1 MALLPD
7 MDSLLDGLEEKIKE
21 DQKIQQPKSTLRPS
35 ISPSDHLEVKADV
48 VDSEASYQSNG
59 VAEVPVD
66 PEWPIVNLAEDSFIS
81 EPLPAPVSETATT
94 HGEAEFEA
102 TNREDVEVSIAV
114 VESEKIDL
122 RIECPETT
130 NEVEAPVEST
140 QIESTDPPVDPT
152 VTEETNQEPG
162 DEIEMNKESDTIRE
176 SPLIED
182 QEIEGE
188 SSKPESATETNEPEV
203 AQNYVL
209 DHTATEFLLAEA
221 DRILAE
227 AARESETNEEE
238 VEGPIEQPEYLVEE
252 PTEQPEEQP
261 AEQSEEQAEDVK
273 QKRSVILST
282 HAVGNVG
289 TDLRL
294 TESELQLGKTKP
306 IWIKDEDCK
315 KCMLCTSKFTIV
327 NRRHHCRCCGRVL
340 CADCCAIRRQLPY
353 MQVDE
358 KRQRVC
364 APCNSTLD
372 RIELYE
378 KTMQTADS
386 DNQPAND
393 QLNAESSVSSQ
404 QTAVNS
410 TTATASSSGFFQRKK
425 SVLKRSK
432 TEPEESRDQT
442 HPSTSTEI
450 VETRRSV
457 KFLDGIAPGDDS
469 GTTIVSSAPT
479 TGILSARRS
488 SARSSKPNRSSRRSR
503 EVLCEE
509 ECRNLQA
516 RWFYRLVD
524 PLTDE
529 LVPWNQDEL
538 FERVASQRPVRL
550 VLRRNLSV
558 QFQFIE
564 LQGRKVYSIYTIG
577 FNALGV
583 CELVLVLEKR
593 PEDPETSI
601 PSALIRSFTRYAD
614 NCLRP
619 TTNSLDDRNG
629 IRQCAERMASIHMLE
644 ETETEGHDAV
654 AILWHSYQNQNM
666 SQIPHPLHIFR
677 IGTFVRRS
685 ELPYVQSM
693 PSRFL
698 YRLGQLSSTYP
709 MPVINR
715 IDREPAFAP
724 FNDINELINATIL
737 TMFHDFRHA
746 TYQLPH
752 VSGSYALITD
762 RQTRICLPTWAHQQV
777 KEIVNSNTNLLAWGM
792 DLSYQADSVLTV
804 ERVSNSFATRVFQ
817 RATTRESIGAAFA
830 AFSTGHKGNENSYTQ
845 TLVEDGVVIRLS
857 SDQLEL
863 FAKRLTAGED
873 FHMRTEKGNELDVT
887 WIEDHILTSNGSLQS
902 PIDGMD
908 LRGFYQYG
916 LLLNR
921 ASYANHPFVTMRNK
935 ALRLGA
941 VISLNH
947 QRMDPQIQSQFFDA
961 CEQLT
966 NILRSGLE
974 HFVQML
980 LSLDINQICVRI
992 FAGNDRVGYELA
1004 PWIGLEDAYDSYLKI
1019 LGETMLPQLYQLTA
1033 RASVDFRVELHLP
1046 IISIRAL
1053 DQMESSERENVQP
1066 TESGDQTSAVESTS

>member
-1 MALLPD
+1 

-21 DQKIQQPKSTLRPS
+21 EQKIQQPKNTLRPS
-35 ISPSDHLEVKADV
+35 ISPIDLSGDKVDV
-48 VDSEASYQSNG
+48 VDSEASNQSNG
-59 VAEVPVD
+59 IAEVPVD
-66 PEWPIVNLAEDSFIS
+66 PEWPIVNLAEDSFVS
-81 EPLPAPVSETATT
+81 EPLPASITEPASTQ
-94 HGEAEFEA
+94 GEAEFQA
-102 TNREDVEVSIAV
+102 TNCETAEISIAV
-114 VESEKIDL
+114 VESEKTDL
-122 RIECPETT
+122 RIEYQEPT
-130 NEVEAPVEST
+130 NEVEEAPVEST
-140 QIESTDPPVDPT
+140 QVESSDPPVDST
-152 VTEETNQEPG
+152 VTEETNEELVDKTEVNEQPETDGKP
-162 DEIEMNKESDTIRE
+162 TQ
-176 SPLIED
+176 IED
-182 QEIEGE
+182 QEMEVE
-188 SSKPESATETNEPEV
+188 SPQPETATET
-203 AQNYVL
+203 
-209 DHTATEFLLAEA
+209 TAEA

-227 AARESETNEEE
+227 SARASETNEDQVEE
-238 VEGPIEQPEYLVEE
+238 QIEQSEQSVEQPTTQSTEQPIEQPI
-252 PTEQPEEQP
+252 EQPT
-261 AEQSEEQAEDVK
+261 EQSEEQPEDVK

-294 TESELQLGKTKP
+294 TESELQLGKSKP

-386 DNQPAND
+386 EDQLAND
-393 QLNAESSVSSQ
+393 QLAADPSVSSQ
-404 QTAVNS
+404 QTAGNS

-432 TEPEESRDQT
+432 TEPEESGDQT

-469 GTTIVSSAPT
+469 GATIVSSAPT

-488 SARSSKPNRSSRRSR
+488 SARSSKPNRSSRRGR
-503 EVLCEE
+503 EILCEE

-538 FERVASQRPVRL
+538 VERVSSQRPVRL
-550 VLRRNLSV
+550 VLRRNLAV

-593 PEDPETSI
+593 PEDSETSI

-644 ETETEGHDAV
+644 ESETEGHDAV
-654 AILWHSYQNQNM
+654 AILWHPYQNQNM

-677 IGTFVRRS
+677 IGTFVRKS

-693 PSRFL
+693 PSRFFVQIGTTYSIDKL
-698 YRLGQLSSTYP
+698 VTAYP
-709 MPVINR
+709 MPVVNR
-715 IDREPAFAP
+715 IDRESAFEP
-724 FNDINELINATIL
+724 FGDINELIGATIL

-762 RQTRICLPTWAHQQV
+762 RQTQICLPTWAHQQV

-830 AFSTGHKGNENSYTQ
+830 AFSTGHKGSESSYTQ

-873 FHMRTEKGNELDVT
+873 FHMRTEKGNELDVI

-966 NILRSGLE
+966 SILRGGLE

-1066 TESGDQTSAVESTS
+1066 IESGDQTSAVESTS